1 MMLLAFSQIKRYHP
15 TLKYSPDDS
24 NVANRISKV
33 PDKSYMEMIKST
45 DGSANNRRLFWS
57 HSWLDQKV
65 KLSPQFQF
73 YITWPFKLSQSCR
86 PRDQSV
92 CHSPE

>member
-33 PDKSYMEMIKST
+33 PDKSYKEMIKT
-45 DGSANNRRLFWS
+45 TK
-57 HSWLDQKV
+57 QTPV
-65 KLSPQFQF
+65 P
-73 YITWPFKLSQSCR
+73 ITEGYFGATLGWIKK
-86 PRDQSV
+86 
-92 CHSPE
+92 